1 MARHYST
8 KDFFRQI
15 PNTLLAR
22 YFHAWGNSAIP
33 SSFAANQTKEVTVP
47 RSGSPIRFR
56 SASNASW
63 SIAKARGRDRSAG
76 PGF

>member
-8 KDFFRQI
+8 KDFFRQM

-22 YFHAWGNSAIP
+22 YFHQRGNSAIP
-33 SSFAANQTKEVTVP
+33 CSFAANQTKEIILP

-76 PGF
+76 PDF

>member
-15 PNTLLAR
+15 PNTLLSR
-22 YFHAWGNSAIP
+22 YFHVRGNSAIP
-33 SSFAANQTKEVTVP
+33 CSFAANRVNEITVP

-63 SIAKARGRDRSAG
+63 SVAKARGRDRSAG